1 MASSTLWVC
10 RSRHWTTTSRRPDS
24 LKMDSAWPL
33 VSLGRLKKTFQLRRL
48 KCQIDESC
56 EKMQLAEEHAWNERQ
71 CVDENSRQLSGN
83 TVSQRE
89 LHIAHNTWPLHKNG
103 WVASSWQAWPPSRSS
118 VSCPILPSHWRR
130 GEKSSPQIP
139 QEVHSFVG
147 HVIHRVL
154 LILFWRRCAFETWT
168 ALIRKQLLKRW
179 HKNRKPPK
187 NLLALYLSIYSEKF
201 TVSRL
206 W

>member
-130 GEKSSPQIP
+130 GRKAHHRFHRRFTASLATSSTVFFWSFFGGD
-139 QEVHSFVG
+139 VHS
-147 HVIHRVL
+147 
-154 LILFWRRCAFETWT
+154 
-168 ALIRKQLLKRW
+168 
-179 HKNRKPPK
+179 KP
-187 NLLALYLSIYSEKF
+187 EQH
-201 TVSRL
+201 